1 MIVRVPQVFSNL
13 VVSIELLETS
23 SRPTGY
29 LAKLKRSLVDFII
42 IIMKIHL
49 FIIYALCTS
58 LFLVGGFIFPFPSTI
73 IRNRVCP
80 TAVETAINLCQ
91 QQNPSISILYESSNL
106 LVINKPHQIS
116 HHDSEDEIGI
126 LTLLRNLQ
134 ANGKMEFKG
143 RLYGVHRL
151 DRITSGIL
159 LLAKNRETAQ
169 SLSKSFRTRS
179 NITKYYVA
187 LSNKKPN
194 KKQGWVKGDMLKGR
208 RGCFKLATSMEN
220 PAISRFYTA
229 GLGKCD
235 SSDFT
240 FTHDDE
246 ELSAPKTI
254 ILFQPL
260 TGKTHQLRVASK
272 SLGLPILGDK
282 MYGDA
287 NEAKKYGRT
296 YLHAIAM
303 HVHINDEDIVVWN
316 PPNQWFTPKKPQLCV
331 ENAAESIMKE
341 LFYKHCTNHMI
352 VEAISNHTMKTMQD
366 IF

>member
-1 MIVRVPQVFSNL
+1 
-13 VVSIELLETS
+13 
-23 SRPTGY
+23 
-29 LAKLKRSLVDFII
+29 
-42 IIMKIHL
+42 MKINV
-49 FIIYALCTS
+49 FIIYVSCTS
-58 LFLVGGFIFPFPSTI
+58 LLVGGFIFPIPSTLV
-73 IRNRVCP
+73 RSRLCP
-80 TAVETAINLCQ
+80 TGTTLDTAINLCQ
-91 QQNPSISILYESSNL
+91 QQNPRISILYESDNL

-151 DRITSGIL
+151 DRVTSGIL
-159 LLAKNRETAQ
+159 LLAKNKETAQ

-187 LSNKKPN
+187 LSNKKPK
-194 KKQGWVKGDMLKGR
+194 KKQGWVKGDMLPSR
-208 RGCFKLATSMEN
+208 RGSFKLTTSMDN

-229 GLGKCD
+229 GLGKCN

-240 FTHDDE
+240 FTHSSIE
-246 ELSAPKTI
+246 NKELSAPKTMI
-254 ILFQPL
+254 IFQPL
-260 TGKTHQLRVASK
+260 TGRTHQLRVASK

-287 NEAKKYGRT
+287 NKAKKYDRT

-303 HVHINDEDIVVWN
+303 HVQINDEDIVVWN
-316 PPNQWFTPKKPQLCV
+316 PPYQWFSPKKSQQCV
-331 ENAAESIMKE
+331 ENAAESIME
-341 LFYKHCTNHMI
+341 GLFYKHCTNHLI
-352 VEAISNHTMKTMQD
+352 VEAISNHTMKIIQD